1 MLKVARTTEKKG
13 SNMTNELQIFENKQF
28 GQVRAIMKDGEPWF
42 VAKDVCQVFGDTNH
56 NRSVGRVD
64 EDDKCTVSVV
74 DALGRTQQATAVN
87 ESGLYTLLFAM
98 QPQKANND
106 GVSDAYPILVQERI
120 ARLREFKRW
129 ITHEV
134 IPSIR
139 KTGAYMTPE
148 TIEKVLMNPDTII
161 SLATQLKELQT
172 KVEQDKPKVLF
183 ADAVAASHTSIL
195 IGDLAK
201 LIRQNGVEVG
211 QNRLFQW
218 LRDNG
223 YLIKRKGSDWNMP
236 TQRSIEMGLLEI
248 KESTHID
255 GNGCNVTTK
264 TPKVTGKGQ
273 AYFVNKFLAS

>member
-1 MLKVARTTEKKG
+1 
-13 SNMTNELQIFENKQF
+13 MTNELQVFENNQF
-28 GQVRAIMKDGEPWF
+28 GQMRTLTENGNTLFCGSD
-42 VAKDVCQVFGDTNH
+42 VAKALGYTNAP
-56 NRSVGRVD
+56 
-64 EDDKCTVSVV
+64 
-74 DALGRTQQATAVN
+74 DALTRHCRGIVKRDTPTS
-87 ESGLYTLLFAM
+87 SG
-98 QPQKANND
+98 
-106 GVSDAYPILVQERI
+106 VQTMSFITEGDVY
-120 ARLREFKRW
+120 RL
-129 ITHEV
+129 ITHSKLPTAEKFERWVFDEV
-134 IPSIR
+134 LPTVR
-139 KTGAYMTPE
+139 QTGAYMTPE

>member
-1 MLKVARTTEKKG
+1 M
-13 SNMTNELQIFENKQF
+13 NELQVFENNQF
-28 GQVRAIMKDGEPWF
+28 GQMRTITENGNTLFCGSD
-42 VAKDVCQVFGDTNH
+42 VAKALGYTNAP
-56 NRSVGRVD
+56 
-64 EDDKCTVSVV
+64 
-74 DALGRTQQATAVN
+74 DALTRHCRGIVKRDTPTS
-87 ESGLYTLLFAM
+87 SG
-98 QPQKANND
+98 
-106 GVSDAYPILVQERI
+106 VQTMSFIPEGDVY
-120 ARLREFKRW
+120 RL
-129 ITHEV
+129 ITHSKLPTAEKFESWVFDEV
-134 IPSIR
+134 LPSIR
-139 KTGAYMTPE
+139 KHGMYATPT
-148 TIEKVLMNPDTII
+148 TIEQMIADPANAIKVFSALK
-161 SLATQLKELQT
+161 QEQERRKELEAT
-172 KVEQDKPKVLF
+172 VEHNAPKVLF

>member
-1 MLKVARTTEKKG
+1 M
-13 SNMTNELQIFENKQF
+13 NELQVFENNQF
-28 GQVRAIMKDGEPWF
+28 GQMRTITENGNTLFCGSD
-42 VAKDVCQVFGDTNH
+42 VAKALGYTNAP
-56 NRSVGRVD
+56 
-64 EDDKCTVSVV
+64 
-74 DALGRTQQATAVN
+74 DALTRHCRGIVKRDTPTS
-87 ESGLYTLLFAM
+87 SG
-98 QPQKANND
+98 
-106 GVSDAYPILVQERI
+106 VQTMSFITEGDVY
-120 ARLREFKRW
+120 RL
-129 ITHEV
+129 ITHSKLPTAEKFERWVFDEV
-134 IPSIR
+134 LPTVR
-139 KTGAYMTPE
+139 QTGAYMTPE

-172 KVEQDKPKVLF
+172 KVEKDKPKVLF
-183 ADAVAASHTSIL
+183 ADAVVASHTSIL

-273 AYFVNKFLAS
+273 AYFVNKLLARVS

>member
-1 MLKVARTTEKKG
+1 M
-13 SNMTNELQIFENKQF
+13 
-28 GQVRAIMKDGEPWF
+28 
-42 VAKDVCQVFGDTNH
+42 
-56 NRSVGRVD
+56 
-64 EDDKCTVSVV
+64 
-74 DALGRTQQATAVN
+74 LGRD
-87 ESGLYTLLFAM
+87 LHAM
-98 QPQKANND
+98 LEIETRYND
-106 GVSDAYPILVQERI
+106 WFPRMCEYGFEEGKDFYSFLSKNPEGGRPKQEHQLTI
-120 ARLREFKRW
+120 AMAKELCMLQRSEKGKQCRQYFIQVEEAW
-129 ITHEV
+129 N
-134 IPSIR
+134 
-139 KTGAYMTPE
+139 TPE
-148 TIEKVLMNPDTII
+148 QVMARALQMANRMVDKLKKDNAYLLEKAEAD
-161 SLATQLKELQT
+161 A
-172 KVEQDKPKVLF
+172 PKVLF

>member
-1 MLKVARTTEKKG
+1 MRTLTENGNTLFCG
-13 SNMTNELQIFENKQF
+13 S
-28 GQVRAIMKDGEPWF
+28 D
-42 VAKDVCQVFGDTNH
+42 VAKALGYTNAP
-56 NRSVGRVD
+56 
-64 EDDKCTVSVV
+64 
-74 DALGRTQQATAVN
+74 DALTRHCRGIVKRDTPTS
-87 ESGLYTLLFAM
+87 SG
-98 QPQKANND
+98 
-106 GVSDAYPILVQERI
+106 VQTMSFIPEGDVY
-120 ARLREFKRW
+120 RL
-129 ITHEV
+129 ITHSKLPTAEKFERWVFDEV
-134 IPSIR
+134 LPTVR
-139 KTGAYMTPE
+139 QTGAYMTPE

>member
-1 MLKVARTTEKKG
+1 
-13 SNMTNELQIFENKQF
+13 MTNELQVFENNQF
-28 GQVRAIMKDGEPWF
+28 GQMRTITENGNTLFCATDVARMLGYSNPHDAIARHCRGVVKREG
-42 VAKDVCQVFGDTNH
+42 VSTTTNQH
-56 NRSVGRVD
+56 G
-64 EDDKCTVSVV
+64 VS
-74 DALGRTQQATAVN
+74 TQQTNQMSFIPEGDV
-87 ESGLYTLLFAM
+87 Y
-98 QPQKANND
+98 
-106 GVSDAYPILVQERI
+106 
-120 ARLREFKRW
+120 RL
-129 ITHEV
+129 ITHSKLPTAEKFESWVFDEV
-134 IPSIR
+134 LPSIR

-148 TIEKVLMNPDTII
+148 TIEKVLLNPDTII

>member
-1 MLKVARTTEKKG
+1 M
-13 SNMTNELQIFENKQF
+13 NELQVFENNQF
-28 GQVRAIMKDGEPWF
+28 GQMRTITENGNTLFCATDVARMLGYSNPHDAIARHCRGVVKREG
-42 VAKDVCQVFGDTNH
+42 VSTTTNQH
-56 NRSVGRVD
+56 G
-64 EDDKCTVSVV
+64 VS
-74 DALGRTQQATAVN
+74 TQQTNQMSFIPEGDV
-87 ESGLYTLLFAM
+87 Y
-98 QPQKANND
+98 
-106 GVSDAYPILVQERI
+106 
-120 ARLREFKRW
+120 RL
-129 ITHEV
+129 ITHSKLPTAEKFESWVFDEV
-134 IPSIR
+134 LPSIR

-223 YLIKRKGSDWNMP
+223 YLCSTGERYNLP
-236 TQRSIEMGLLEI
+236 TQKSMELKLFEVKETTISNPDGSIRI
-248 KESTHID
+248 TR
-255 GNGCNVTTK
+255 TT
-264 TPKVTGKGQ
+264 KVTGKGQ
-273 AYFVNKFLAS
+273 AYFVNKFLARVS

>member
-1 MLKVARTTEKKG
+1 M
-13 SNMTNELQIFENKQF
+13 NELQIFENNQF
-28 GQVRAIMKDGEPWF
+28 GQMRTLTENGNTLFCATDVARMLGYSNPHDAIARHCRGVVKREG
-42 VAKDVCQVFGDTNH
+42 VSTTTNQH
-56 NRSVGRVD
+56 G
-64 EDDKCTVSVV
+64 VS
-74 DALGRTQQATAVN
+74 TQQTNQMSFIPEGDV
-87 ESGLYTLLFAM
+87 Y
-98 QPQKANND
+98 
-106 GVSDAYPILVQERI
+106 
-120 ARLREFKRW
+120 RL
-129 ITHEV
+129 ITHSKLPTAEKFESWVFDEV
-134 IPSIR
+134 LPSIR

>member
-1 MLKVARTTEKKG
+1 M
-13 SNMTNELQIFENKQF
+13 NELQIFENKQF

-42 VAKDVCQVFGDTNH
+42 VAADVCKALE
-56 NRSVGRVD
+56 VGNPSQALTRLDDD
-64 EDDKCTVSVV
+64 EKFTTIISNDGAASGISSL
-74 DALGRTQQATAVN
+74 AFVN
-87 ESGLYTLLFAM
+87 EPGLYTLVLGSR
-98 QPQKANND
+98 K
-106 GVSDAYPILVQERI
+106 
-120 ARLREFKRW
+120 REAKSFKRW
-129 ITHEV
+129 VTHDV
-134 IPSIR
+134 VPSIR

-172 KVEQDKPKVLF
+172 KVEKDKPKVLF

-223 YLIKRKGSDWNMP
+223 YLCSTGERYNLP
-236 TQRSIEMGLLEI
+236 TQKSMELKLFEVKETTISNPDGSIRI
-248 KESTHID
+248 TR
-255 GNGCNVTTK
+255 TT
-264 TPKVTGKGQ
+264 KVTGKGQ
-273 AYFVNKFLAS
+273 AYFVNKFLAKVS

>member
-1 MLKVARTTEKKG
+1 MLEVNRTTDKKG
-13 SNMTNELQIFENKQF
+13 SSMTNELQVFENNQF
-28 GQVRAIMKDGEPWF
+28 GQMRTLTENGTTLFCGSD
-42 VAKDVCQVFGDTNH
+42 VAKALGYTNAP
-56 NRSVGRVD
+56 
-64 EDDKCTVSVV
+64 
-74 DALGRTQQATAVN
+74 DALTRHCRGIVKRDTPTS
-87 ESGLYTLLFAM
+87 SG
-98 QPQKANND
+98 
-106 GVSDAYPILVQERI
+106 VQTMSFIPEGDVY
-120 ARLREFKRW
+120 RL
-129 ITHEV
+129 ITHSKLPTAEKFESWVFDEV
-134 IPSIR
+134 LPSIR